1 VLTPN
6 LNHKEWG
13 GEREKRRKKKKKKM
27 GLKNFTAIF
36 QNQMTRFLSK
46 GSQKVPI
53 HNTPISE
60 LLLYQ
65 NKTKKIRSSF
75 SSHLLA
81 ITGNQKK
88 KKQYSLSHQRCLF
101 SPPSRFITGS
111 RILKKRKNLV

>member
-1 VLTPN
+1 V
-6 LNHKEWG
+6 G
-13 GEREKRRKKKKKKM
+13 RRERKKKKKKKM

-81 ITGNQKK
+81 ITGKK
-88 KKQYSLSHQRCLF
+88 KKKKTIQPLSSALSLFATLE
-101 SPPSRFITGS
+101 
-111 RILKKRKNLV
+111 